1 MDRRSQH
8 MLDSVR
14 EPLALGMS
22 LTPRTG
28 FAPFKEG
35 RASLCSPLALSTWL
49 SHCYKEGGV
58 AAGVAL
64 QDLMKVEDM
73 PVGVVSEVGA
83 WPPLGLCFNCF
94 LFSEGGLS
102 S

>member
-1 MDRRSQH
+1 
-8 MLDSVR
+8 MLVSVR
-14 EPLALGMS
+14 DPPALGMA
-22 LTPRTG
+22 LTLSTG

-35 RASLCSPLALSTWL
+35 RVSLCSPLAWSTWL
-49 SHCYKEGGV
+49 SHCSEEGGV

-64 QDLMKVEDM
+64 EDLMVEGL
-73 PVGVVSEVGA
+73 PVGVVLEGEVVGA
-83 WPPLGLCFNCF
+83 WPLQDTCCF